1 MKEIKVKITFTEEV
15 LGSSPANEDIYKD
28 FIASKSPDANTLAEE
43 VEAIGVDEVAEK
55 SMTIFPKLANGQP
68 FVYDYQIRGYLKE
81 QAGILKKIPGTESS
95 KITAH
100 KKLIDNYVFV
110 SPRQIPL
117 ELHGMKMGICQRP
130 LRADTAQ
137 GPRVALAMSETVPE
151 GTTAEFTVTLMIDK
165 EPAKKGKEAVDYET
179 ALKEWLDYG
188 KLKGFGQWRNA
199 GKGRFT
205 YEIIG

>member
-28 FIASKSPDANTLAEE
+28 FIASKSPDAATIEEE
-43 VEAIGVDEVAEK
+43 VAAVGVEEVTEK
-55 SMTIFPKLANGQP
+55 SMTIFPKQADGTP
-68 FVYDYQIRGYLKE
+68 FVYDYQIRGFFKE
-81 QAGILKKIPGTESS
+81 MAGICKKIPHTESS
-95 KITAH
+95 KISAQ
-100 KKLIDNYVFV
+100 KKLIDNYIFV
-110 SPRQIPL
+110 NPRQIPL
-117 ELHGMKMGICQRP
+117 DLHGLKMGICQRP

-151 GTTAEFTVTLMIDK
+151 GTTIEFTVVFTVDG
-165 EPAKKGKEAVDYET
+165 EAGKKGKEAVDYET

-199 GKGRFT
+199 GKGRFN